1 MIAFAILTTRTSLAR
16 AHGVQDRVAAA
27 IARYDGV

>member
-1 MIAFAILTTRTSLAR
+1 MNRTSVAR